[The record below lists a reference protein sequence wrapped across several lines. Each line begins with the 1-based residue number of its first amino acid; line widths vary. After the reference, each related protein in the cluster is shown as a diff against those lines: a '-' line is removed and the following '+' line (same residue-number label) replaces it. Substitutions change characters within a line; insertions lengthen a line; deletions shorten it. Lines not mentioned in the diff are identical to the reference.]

1 MWRKTLTLWKII
13 LFENPNFVLS
23 DALTYFLLNF
33 LFLIPLLNA
42 FNFFIESIVTFGLL
56 ICVSKIY
63 AKAKGDIKA
72 FRKGLEGLNAF
83 VCVKE
88 NFLEAVALSLAH
100 MVMGVV
106 ALFFVFLGLMII
118 ALITGTTFLIFN
130 TVPPLWALAL
140 YLAFLLFVYF
150 SIVTSYP
157 SFFARVIFEAKTPK
171 DYFFMFITAPFS
183 NLLFKMSFSLDLLAS
198 SLIIGGISL
207 LLTLFKVFITWLFPA
222 SILFLSFLV
231 LINILLV
238 YLFGVVAVGE
248 FVWKRGVRC

>member
-1 MWRKTLTLWKII
+1 MWKKTITLWKII
-13 LFENPNFVLS
+13 LFENPNFTLS
-23 DALTYFLLNF
+23 VALIYSLLNF
-33 LFLIPLLNA
+33 LFLVPILNA
-42 FNFFIESIVTFGLL
+42 FNFLIESVITFSLL

-63 AKAKGDIKA
+63 VNVSGNI
-72 FRKGLEGLNAF
+72 EGFKKKIINLNAF
-83 VCVKE
+83 QCVR
-88 NFLEAVALSLAH
+88 NYLLEAVALGFAH
-100 MVMGVV
+100 MIMGVI

-118 ALITGTTFLIFN
+118 ALITGTSFLVFN
-130 TVPPLWALAL
+130 AVPPLWVLAF

-183 NLLFKMSFSLDLLAS
+183 KLLFKMSFSLDLFVS

-207 LLTLFKVFITWLFPA
+207 LLTLFKVFITWIFPI
-222 SILFLSFLV
+222 SILFVSFLV
-231 LINILLV
+231 FINMLLV

-248 FVWKRGVRC
+248 FVWGGRK

>member
-1 MWRKTLTLWKII
+1 MWRKSITLWKII
-13 LFENPNFVLS
+13 LFESPNFTFSVV
-23 DALTYFLLNF
+23 LTYFLLNF
-33 LFLIPLLNA
+33 LFLVPILNA

-56 ICVSKIY
+56 ICLSKLY
-63 AKAKGDIKA
+63 VEARGDIKA
-72 FRKGLEGLNAF
+72 FKKNLEELNAF
-83 VCVKE
+83 ICVKE

-106 ALFFVFLGLMII
+106 ALFLVFLGLLII
-118 ALITGTTFLIFN
+118 GLITGTAFILFDAT
-130 TVPPLWALAL
+130 PPLWTLII
-140 YLAFLLFVYF
+140 YLTFLLLVYF

-183 NLLFKMSFSLDLLAS
+183 KLLFKMSFSLDLFVS

-207 LLTLFKVFITWLFPA
+207 LLTLFKVFITWIFPI
-222 SILFLSFLV
+222 SILFVSFLV
-231 LINILLV
+231 FINMLLV

-248 FVWKRGVRC
+248 FVWGGRK